1 MSIPLS
7 QGLRI
12 FSYIMSQKMKGN
24 KHFPLV
30 LMLEPLFRCNLNCAG
45 CGKIQYSKDILDKKL
60 SVKECLDAAAECGAP
75 VVSIPGGEPLLHP
88 EIGEIVAG
96 LIKQKRYIY
105 LCTNALLLKRK
116 LDLFKPSPF
125 LSFSV
130 HLDGLKED
138 HDKAVCREG
147 VFDQAVQGIQEAIKK
162 GFRVTTN
169 TTLFDW
175 VDPRRIRD
183 FFDFAM
189 NLGIEGMVISPAYPY
204 DKAPDQESFL
214 HRNKSREY
222 FSRVFLDAKKEWK
235 FNQSP
240 FYLKFLKGDVDY
252 VCTPWGAPTRNVF
265 GWQKPC
271 YLLEEGF
278 APSYAELISS
288 TNWSQYGHANN
299 PKCSDCM
306 VSCGYEPTAV
316 YDSFSSMKKFVQ
328 TIKEYNT

>member
-1 MSIPLS
+1 M
-7 QGLRI
+7 R
-12 FSYIMSQKMKGN
+12 QKMKGS

-60 SVKECLDAAAECGAP
+60 SVKECLDAAQECGAP

-96 LIKQKRYIY
+96 LVKQKRYIY

-222 FSRVFLDAKKEWK
+222 FSHLFLDAKKEWK

-278 APSYAELISS
+278 ASSYAELISN

-306 VSCGYEPTAV
+306 VSCGYEPSAV

-328 TIKEYNT
+328 TVKEYNT